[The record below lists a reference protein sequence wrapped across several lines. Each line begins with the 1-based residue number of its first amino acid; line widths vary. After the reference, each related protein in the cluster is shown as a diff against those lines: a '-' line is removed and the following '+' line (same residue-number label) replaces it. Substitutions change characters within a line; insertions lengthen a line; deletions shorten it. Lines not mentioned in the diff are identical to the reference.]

1 MKCVMC
7 SKEADEKGY
16 CELHAK
22 AYESIVK
29 KYDVWQEAMGISWKE
44 YLSRIIKNPLTG
56 EWAKEVA
63 EHLIK
68 SGEKKGVTQG

>member
-1 MKCVMC
+1 MKCAIC
-7 SKEADEKGY
+7 DKEAVLDGY

-22 AYESIVK
+22 AYKNVVEKYEDWK
-29 KYDVWQEAMGISWKE
+29 KALNISWKE
-44 YLSRIIKNPLTG
+44 YLKEIVKNPFTG

-68 SGEKKGVTQG
+68 TLGEQSGP